1 MPEYG
6 NADSGRES
14 TFGRSLMN
22 YVNSRLPYQSYT
34 AIDTISKLNPKYKV
48 FQDTGSKRTEAL
60 ARQSISSNTD
70 YNSLDPSGI
79 IGLDNNFTQYMYAN
93 IQHDKI
99 SRLRDYRTMASFS
112 EIADALDEIC
122 DEAINRDAQGKVVK
136 LEFPELDIDDKDK
149 DTLQQEFQKYINY
162 FDLPHKGWEYF
173 RTLLVDGEIYFEH
186 IIHKSYEEEGILGIV
201 TIPNE
206 FVDPIFGNVQNMMIK
221 GFLLRKPVFDK
232 TNPTKILE
240 YKLVP
245 LDKNQ
250 VTYVNSGIWNENKTI
265 RLPFLENA
273 RRAYRQISLLEDA
286 VVIYRLARAPQRL
299 VFNVDVGNMPAP
311 KAEAYLK
318 KLMNQYWSSKT
329 YDSQQPGTAV
339 KKYNPQSILDNFWFA
354 KRQGSEGTDVR
365 QLEGANSAWGLEEM
379 LYFLKKL
386 YKSLKVPV
394 SRLNA
399 DTGYKD
405 DMNILREE
413 LKFAKF
419 IVRMQQQFSEGLK
432 NGFITHLKLKNLWDK
447 YDLKEN
453 HIDIEFNVPV
463 NFFEMREAQK
473 QEIKTKTF
481 SDIVQSSDTISKT
494 YALKKYMDWTDIEVL
509 ANREFMRKDMAF
521 GWELE
526 QIKSGGP
533 NWKENA
539 LAAAAPAGG
548 EMGAE
553 MGGGA
558 GVSGSTP
565 PAFGPAPSA
574 AEPAPEGEAPVPGG
588 FGAAP
593 AGAPAGEAPGAA
605 TTPTA

>member
-1 MPEYG
+1 MPDSG
-6 NADSGRES
+6 NAESGRES

-122 DEAINRDAQGKVVK
+122 DESINRDTQGKVVN
-136 LEFPELDIDDKDK
+136 LEFPELDIDDADK
-149 DTLQQEFQKYINY
+149 DTLQKEFQKYVNY
-162 FDLPHKGWEYF
+162 FDLAHKGWEYF

-232 TNPTKILE
+232 TNPTKILD

-250 VTYVNSGIWNENKTI
+250 VTYINSGIWNENKTI

-329 YDSQQPGTAV
+329 FDSQQGGSAV

-354 KRQGSEGTDVR
+354 KRQGSEGTDVK

-419 IVRMQQQFSEGLK
+419 IIRMQQQFSEGLK

-453 HIDIEFNVPV
+453 HINIEFNVPV

-481 SDIVQSSDTISKT
+481 SDIVAASDTISKT
-494 YALKKYMDWTDIEVL
+494 YALKKYMDWNDIEVL

-539 LAAAAPAGG
+539 LASAAPMGNEAG
-548 EMGAE
+548 ADI
-553 MGGGA
+553 GGGS
-558 GVSGSTP
+558 VTGSTP

-574 AEPAPEGEAPVPGG
+574 AEPAPEGDTAVPG

-593 AGAPAGEAPGAA
+593 QGAATAAAPGAA
-605 TTPTA
+605 PTPAA